1 MKIETST
8 TLILQF
14 NYNFNDWEDI
24 TENVFWYKDNGN
36 AYAVRY
42 KKNDTLYYKSY
53 RDFKVIKNPSIVNIL
68 GQNIYIKGNLASNI
82 KNIFKFG
89 EWFKVCFKNGETR
102 VYNKHQI
109 EFKKDIKQST
119 YAKNVF
125 GYLQEVA
132 NFLSLKDDND
142 FLSSQLD
149 KLIID
154 ECSVLGKLFEK
165 KLTLNF
171 KYDNSIIYPFATNL
185 SQKNAV
191 NKALHNDISIVQGP
205 PGTGKTQTILNI
217 IANIVFNKGTVAVL
231 SGNNEAT
238 KNVFDKLTDEGFGSL
253 NAYLGNSD
261 NIEEFFSSVPMRF
274 DYIEPQQSIKEL
286 LYQYKNMQA
295 TCDKCLQYKFD
306 IAKVSQQI
314 DEYDVEKQINDAE
327 YTIRE
332 HSVPKNITKKKYT
345 SRKLLELTSLLEV
358 LPERKVAG
366 FFNRARLLFRYGII
380 GAKQIAENL
389 QDVVEYLKNKYY
401 DVKISE
407 LNQIKDEMLNYL
419 KINDFG
425 NLENF
430 QQNISLKLFIKAI
443 FDRGFS
449 DNVFTKE
456 NYRQEFSS
464 FAKRY
469 PVVYST
475 THAIRKCIGKEF
487 LFDYVLIDESS
498 QVDLITMVIAFSC
511 AKHVVLV
518 GDEMQLPNVI
528 TSQCIEGLNEI
539 FNKYK
544 LDSSWN
550 YVENNVLRFVKTRYS
565 NIPNTLLKEHYR
577 CDPQIIGFCNKRFY
591 SGQLVIHT
599 QHEQNNGVV
608 IIKHGSHLCRGR
620 TNEREV
626 DCIEQDILKGLD
638 FNAENVGIIAPYRD
652 QITLL
657 KNQFGAQG

>member
-191 NKALHNDISIVQGP
+191 
-205 PGTGKTQTILNI
+205 
-217 IANIVFNKGTVAVL
+217 
-231 SGNNEAT
+231 
-238 KNVFDKLTDEGFGSL
+238 
-253 NAYLGNSD
+253 SD
-261 NIEEFFSSVPMRF
+261 R
-274 DYIEPQQSIKEL
+274 
-286 LYQYKNMQA
+286 
-295 TCDKCLQYKFD
+295 
-306 IAKVSQQI
+306 
-314 DEYDVEKQINDAE
+314 
-327 YTIRE
+327 
-332 HSVPKNITKKKYT
+332 
-345 SRKLLELTSLLEV
+345 SR
-358 LPERKVAG
+358 
-366 FFNRARLLFRYGII
+366 
-380 GAKQIAENL
+380 
-389 QDVVEYLKNKYY
+389 
-401 DVKISE
+401 
-407 LNQIKDEMLNYL
+407 
-419 KINDFG
+419 
-425 NLENF
+425 
-430 QQNISLKLFIKAI
+430 
-443 FDRGFS
+443 
-449 DNVFTKE
+449 
-456 NYRQEFSS
+456 
-464 FAKRY
+464 
-469 PVVYST
+469 
-475 THAIRKCIGKEF
+475 
-487 LFDYVLIDESS
+487 
-498 QVDLITMVIAFSC
+498 
-511 AKHVVLV
+511 
-518 GDEMQLPNVI
+518 
-528 TSQCIEGLNEI
+528 
-539 FNKYK
+539 
-544 LDSSWN
+544 W
-550 YVENNVLRFVKTRYS
+550 
-565 NIPNTLLKEHYR
+565 
-577 CDPQIIGFCNKRFY
+577 
-591 SGQLVIHT
+591 
-599 QHEQNNGVV
+599 
-608 IIKHGSHLCRGR
+608 
-620 TNEREV
+620 
-626 DCIEQDILKGLD
+626 
-638 FNAENVGIIAPYRD
+638 
-652 QITLL
+652 
-657 KNQFGAQG
+657 